1 MVPMSVDE
9 SLAVRDLIE
18 AYDVRDIGLGFL
30 TPKLITMAKLAKK
43 KQTAKGLRFEVVNP
57 NAAGI
62 DISPKEMQVCV
73 PADRDGDCNRTFDVY
88 TEDLHY
94 IAEWLKACRIDT
106 VAMEST
112 GIYWLPIFRVLKDAG
127 FDVILVNAS
136 DVKNYSGRKT
146 DASDAEWLMMLH
158 SYGLLKPCFQ
168 PENIARTMRNLIRH
182 RDNLIRSASREVL
195 HLQKAMEQM
204 NLKLDNVFSDILGK
218 SGQAI
223 IKAIISGE
231 RDPKKLSAL
240 ADPRCKTSK
249 EEIEK
254 SLQATW
260 DEEHLFEMK
269 QSDSLYQTYQR
280 LIAECDD
287 KISEIATEYAAM
299 VDAPKAKLLR
309 SEKYNTKKNQVGFD
323 VEKAAFELWGVNVM
337 RMPGMSRAS
346 LLRLLGELGQDF
358 TTKFADV
365 RHFVSWANLVP
376 NNKISGGA
384 LLSSKVPKKKNPVG
398 IIFRQAANTLKAAKC
413 PLGDYFR
420 HMRAKGGHLQ
430 AMVATG
436 KKLASIF
443 YLMVQRKV
451 EYDENIYTN
460 HRKTELQN
468 KVSYLQKRLTRMQLE
483 LANCG

>member
-1 MVPMSVDE
+1 
-9 SLAVRDLIE
+9 
-18 AYDVRDIGLGFL
+18 
-30 TPKLITMAKLAKK
+30 MAKLATKRK
-43 KQTAKGLRFEVVNP
+43 TGKGLRLEVVNS

-73 PADRDGDCNRTFDVY
+73 PVDRDENSNRKFGVY
-88 TEDLHY
+88 TEDLNN
-94 IAEWLKACRIDT
+94 IVEWLKSCHIDT

-112 GIYWLPIFRVLKDAG
+112 GVYWLPIFRVLKDSG

-168 PENIARTMRNLIRH
+168 PENIARTMRSLIRH
-182 RDNLIRSASREVL
+182 RDNLIHSATREVL

-223 IKAIISGE
+223 IKAILDGE
-231 RDPKKLSAL
+231 RDPRKLSAL
-240 ADPRCKTSK
+240 ADSRCKTSK

-269 QSDSLYQTYQR
+269 QSDSLYQTYQQ
-280 LIAECDD
+280 LIMECDT
-287 KISEIATEYAAM
+287 KINEIATRYAAM
-299 VDAPKAKLLR
+299 VDAPKVQLLR
-309 SEKYNTKKNQVGFD
+309 SEKRNAKKNLIGFD
-323 VEKAAFELWGVNVM
+323 VEKAAYELWGVNVM
-337 RMPGMSRAS
+337 RIPGMSRGS
-346 LLRLLGELGQDF
+346 LMRLLGELGADF
-358 TTKFADV
+358 TDKFPTV
-365 RHFVSWANLVP
+365 KHFVSWANLVP

-398 IIFRQAANTLKAAKC
+398 IVFRQAANTLKAAKC

-420 HMRAKGGHLQ
+420 HMRAKGGYLQ

-436 KKLASIF
+436 KKLATIF
-443 YLMVQRKV
+443 YTMIQCKI
-451 EYDENIYTN
+451 EYDEDVYRK

-468 KVSYLQKRLTRMQLE
+468 KVLYLQKRLQRMELE
-483 LANCG
+483 LVNCG

>member
-1 MVPMSVDE
+1 
-9 SLAVRDLIE
+9 
-18 AYDVRDIGLGFL
+18 
-30 TPKLITMAKLAKK
+30 MAKLATKRK
-43 KQTAKGLRFEVVNP
+43 TGKGLRLEVVNS

-73 PADRDGDCNRTFDVY
+73 PVDRAENSNRKFGVY
-88 TEDLHY
+88 TEDLNN
-94 IAEWLKACRIDT
+94 IVEWLKSCHIDT

-112 GIYWLPIFRVLKDAG
+112 GVYWLPIFRVLKDSG

-146 DASDAEWLMMLH
+146 DASDAEWLMILH

-168 PENIARTMRNLIRH
+168 PENIARTMRSLIRH
-182 RDNLIRSASREVL
+182 RDNLIHSATREVL

-223 IKAIISGE
+223 IKAILDGE

-240 ADPRCKTSK
+240 ADSRCKTSK
-249 EEIEK
+249 DEIEK

-269 QSDSLYQTYQR
+269 QSNSLYQTYQQ
-280 LIAECDD
+280 LIMECDT
-287 KISEIATEYAAM
+287 KINEIATRYAAM
-299 VDAPKAKLLR
+299 VDAPKVQLLR
-309 SEKYNTKKNQVGFD
+309 SEKRNAKKNLIGFD
-323 VEKAAFELWGVNVM
+323 VEKAAYELWGVNVM
-337 RMPGMSRAS
+337 RIPGMSRGS
-346 LLRLLGELGQDF
+346 LMRLLGELGADF
-358 TTKFADV
+358 TDKFPTV
-365 RHFVSWANLVP
+365 KHFVSWANLVP

-398 IIFRQAANTLKAAKC
+398 IVFRQAANTLKAAKC

-420 HMRAKGGHLQ
+420 HMRAKGGYLQ

-436 KKLASIF
+436 KKLATIF
-443 YLMVQRKV
+443 YTMIQCKI
-451 EYDENIYTN
+451 EYDEDVYRK

-468 KVSYLQKRLTRMQLE
+468 KVLYLQKRLQRMELE
-483 LANCG
+483 LVNCG

>member
-1 MVPMSVDE
+1 
-9 SLAVRDLIE
+9 
-18 AYDVRDIGLGFL
+18 
-30 TPKLITMAKLAKK
+30 MAKLATKRK
-43 KQTAKGLRFEVVNP
+43 TGKGLRLEVVNS

-73 PADRDGDCNRTFDVY
+73 PVDRDENSNRKFGVY
-88 TEDLHY
+88 TEDLNN
-94 IAEWLKACRIDT
+94 IVEWLKSCHIDT

-112 GIYWLPIFRVLKDAG
+112 GVYWLPIFRVLKDSG

-168 PENIARTMRNLIRH
+168 PENIARTMRSLIRH
-182 RDNLIRSASREVL
+182 RDNLIHSATREVL

-223 IKAIISGE
+223 IKAILDGE

-240 ADPRCKTSK
+240 ADSRCKTSK

-269 QSDSLYQTYQR
+269 QSDSLYQTYQQ
-280 LIAECDD
+280 LIMECDT
-287 KISEIATEYAAM
+287 KINEIATRYAAM
-299 VDAPKAKLLR
+299 VDAPKVQLLR
-309 SEKYNTKKNQVGFD
+309 SEKRNAKKNLIGFD
-323 VEKAAFELWGVNVM
+323 VEKAAYELWGVNVM
-337 RMPGMSRAS
+337 RIPGMSRGS
-346 LLRLLGELGQDF
+346 LMRLLGELGADF
-358 TTKFADV
+358 TDKFPTV
-365 RHFVSWANLVP
+365 KHFVSWANLVP

-398 IIFRQAANTLKAAKC
+398 IVFRQAANTLKAAKC

-420 HMRAKGGHLQ
+420 HMRAKGGYLQ

-436 KKLASIF
+436 KKLATIF
-443 YLMVQRKV
+443 YTMIQCKI
-451 EYDENIYTN
+451 EYDEDVYRK

-468 KVSYLQKRLTRMQLE
+468 KVLYLQKRLQRMELE
-483 LANCG
+483 LVNCE

>member
-1 MVPMSVDE
+1 
-9 SLAVRDLIE
+9 
-18 AYDVRDIGLGFL
+18 
-30 TPKLITMAKLAKK
+30 MAKLATKRK
-43 KQTAKGLRFEVVNP
+43 TGKGLRLEVVNS

-73 PADRDGDCNRTFDVY
+73 PVDRDENSNRKFGVY
-88 TEDLHY
+88 TEDLNN
-94 IAEWLKACRIDT
+94 IVEWLKSCHIDT

-112 GIYWLPIFRVLKDAG
+112 GVYWLPIFRVLKDSG

-168 PENIARTMRNLIRH
+168 PENIARTMRSLIRH
-182 RDNLIRSASREVL
+182 RDNLIHSATREVL

-223 IKAIISGE
+223 IKAILDGE

-240 ADPRCKTSK
+240 ADSRCKTSK

-269 QSDSLYQTYQR
+269 QSDSLYQTYQQ
-280 LIAECDD
+280 LIMECDT
-287 KISEIATEYAAM
+287 KINEIATRYAAM
-299 VDAPKAKLLR
+299 VDAPKVQLLR
-309 SEKYNTKKNQVGFD
+309 SEKRNAKKNLIGFD
-323 VEKAAFELWGVNVM
+323 VEKAAYELWGVNVM
-337 RMPGMSRAS
+337 RIPGMSRGS
-346 LLRLLGELGQDF
+346 LMRLLGELGADF
-358 TTKFADV
+358 TDKFPTV
-365 RHFVSWANLVP
+365 KHFVSWANLVP

-398 IIFRQAANTLKAAKC
+398 IVFRQAANTLKAAKC

-420 HMRAKGGHLQ
+420 HMRAKGGYLQ

-436 KKLASIF
+436 KKLATIF
-443 YLMVQRKV
+443 YTMRQGKI
-451 EYDENIYTN
+451 EYDEDVYRK
-460 HRKTELQN
+460 HRKAELQN
-468 KVSYLQKRLTRMQLE
+468 KVLYLQKRLQRMELE
-483 LANCG
+483 LVNCG

>member
-1 MVPMSVDE
+1 
-9 SLAVRDLIE
+9 
-18 AYDVRDIGLGFL
+18 
-30 TPKLITMAKLAKK
+30 MAKLATKRK
-43 KQTAKGLRFEVVNP
+43 TGKGLRLEVVNS

-73 PADRDGDCNRTFDVY
+73 PVDRDENSNRKFGVY
-88 TEDLHY
+88 TEDLNN
-94 IAEWLKACRIDT
+94 IVEWLKSCHIDT

-112 GIYWLPIFRVLKDAG
+112 GVYWLPIFRVLKDSG

-168 PENIARTMRNLIRH
+168 PENIARTMRSLIRH
-182 RDNLIRSASREVL
+182 RDNLIHSATREVL

-223 IKAIISGE
+223 IKAILDGE

-240 ADPRCKTSK
+240 ADSRCKTSK
-249 EEIEK
+249 AEIEK

-269 QSDSLYQTYQR
+269 QSDSLYQTYQQ
-280 LIAECDD
+280 LIMECDT
-287 KISEIATEYAAM
+287 KINEIATRYAAM
-299 VDAPKAKLLR
+299 VDAPKVQLLR
-309 SEKYNTKKNQVGFD
+309 SEKRNAKKNLIGFD
-323 VEKAAFELWGVNVM
+323 VEKAAYELWGVNVM
-337 RMPGMSRAS
+337 RIPGMSRGS
-346 LLRLLGELGQDF
+346 LMRLLGELGADF
-358 TTKFADV
+358 TDKFPTV
-365 RHFVSWANLVP
+365 KHFVSWANLVP

-398 IIFRQAANTLKAAKC
+398 IVFRQAANTLKAAKC

-420 HMRAKGGHLQ
+420 HMRAKGGYLQ

-436 KKLASIF
+436 KKLATIF
-443 YLMVQRKV
+443 YTMIQCKI
-451 EYDENIYTN
+451 EYDEDVYRK

-468 KVSYLQKRLTRMQLE
+468 KVLYLQKRLQRMELE
-483 LANCG
+483 LVNCG

>member
-1 MVPMSVDE
+1 
-9 SLAVRDLIE
+9 
-18 AYDVRDIGLGFL
+18 
-30 TPKLITMAKLAKK
+30 MAKLATKRK
-43 KQTAKGLRFEVVNP
+43 TGKGLRLEVVNS

-73 PADRDGDCNRTFDVY
+73 PVDRDENSNRKFGVY
-88 TEDLHY
+88 TEDLNN
-94 IAEWLKACRIDT
+94 IVEWLKSCHIDT

-112 GIYWLPIFRVLKDAG
+112 GVYWLPIFRVLKDSG

-168 PENIARTMRNLIRH
+168 PENIARTMRSLIRH
-182 RDNLIRSASREVL
+182 RDNLIHSATREVL

-223 IKAIISGE
+223 IKAILDGE

-240 ADPRCKTSK
+240 ADSRCKTSK

-269 QSDSLYQTYQR
+269 QSDSLYQTYQQ
-280 LIAECDD
+280 LIMECDT
-287 KISEIATEYAAM
+287 KINEIATRYAAM
-299 VDAPKAKLLR
+299 VDAPKVQLLR
-309 SEKYNTKKNQVGFD
+309 SEKRNAKKNLIGFD
-323 VEKAAFELWGVNVM
+323 VEKAAYELWGVNVM
-337 RMPGMSRAS
+337 RIPGMSRGS
-346 LLRLLGELGQDF
+346 LMRLLGELGADF
-358 TTKFADV
+358 TEKFPTV
-365 RHFVSWANLVP
+365 KHFVSWANLVP

-398 IIFRQAANTLKAAKC
+398 IVFRQAANTLKAAKC

-420 HMRAKGGHLQ
+420 HMRAKGGYLQ

-436 KKLASIF
+436 KKLATIF
-443 YLMVQRKV
+443 YTMIQCKI
-451 EYDENIYTN
+451 EYDEDVYRK
-460 HRKTELQN
+460 HRKAELQN
-468 KVSYLQKRLTRMQLE
+468 KVLYLQKRLQRMELE
-483 LANCG
+483 LVNCG

>member
-1 MVPMSVDE
+1 
-9 SLAVRDLIE
+9 
-18 AYDVRDIGLGFL
+18 
-30 TPKLITMAKLAKK
+30 MAKLATKRK
-43 KQTAKGLRFEVVNP
+43 TGKGLRLEVVNS

-73 PADRDGDCNRTFDVY
+73 PVDRDENSNRKFGVY
-88 TEDLHY
+88 TEDLNN
-94 IAEWLKACRIDT
+94 IVEWLKSCHIDT

-112 GIYWLPIFRVLKDAG
+112 VVYWLPIFRVLKDSG

-168 PENIARTMRNLIRH
+168 PENIARTMRSLIRH
-182 RDNLIRSASREVL
+182 RDNLIHSATREVL

-223 IKAIISGE
+223 IKAILDGE
-231 RDPKKLSAL
+231 RDPKKLSTL
-240 ADPRCKTSK
+240 ADSRCKTSK

-269 QSDSLYQTYQR
+269 QSDSLYQTYQQ
-280 LIAECDD
+280 LIMECDT
-287 KISEIATEYAAM
+287 KINEIATRYAAM
-299 VDAPKAKLLR
+299 VDAPKVQLLR
-309 SEKYNTKKNQVGFD
+309 SEKRNAKKNLIGFD
-323 VEKAAFELWGVNVM
+323 VEKAAYELWGVNVM
-337 RMPGMSRAS
+337 RIPGMSRGS
-346 LLRLLGELGQDF
+346 LMRLLGELGADF
-358 TTKFADV
+358 TEKFPTV
-365 RHFVSWANLVP
+365 KHFVSWANLVP

-398 IIFRQAANTLKAAKC
+398 IVFRQAANTLKAAKC

-420 HMRAKGGHLQ
+420 HMRAKGGYLQ

-436 KKLASIF
+436 KKLATIF
-443 YLMVQRKV
+443 YTMIQCKI
-451 EYDENIYTN
+451 EYDEDVYRK

-468 KVSYLQKRLTRMQLE
+468 KVLYLQKRLQRMKLE
-483 LANCG
+483 LVNCG

>member
-1 MVPMSVDE
+1 
-9 SLAVRDLIE
+9 
-18 AYDVRDIGLGFL
+18 
-30 TPKLITMAKLAKK
+30 MAKLATKRK
-43 KQTAKGLRFEVVNP
+43 TGKGLRLEVVNS

-73 PADRDGDCNRTFDVY
+73 PVDRDENSNRKFGVY
-88 TEDLHY
+88 TEDLNN
-94 IAEWLKACRIDT
+94 IVEWLKFCHIDT

-112 GIYWLPIFRVLKDAG
+112 GVYWLPIFRVLKDSG

-168 PENIARTMRNLIRH
+168 PENIARTMRSLIRH
-182 RDNLIRSASREVL
+182 RDNLIHSATREVL

-223 IKAIISGE
+223 IKAILDGE

-240 ADPRCKTSK
+240 ADSRCKTSK

-269 QSDSLYQTYQR
+269 QSDSLYQTYQQ
-280 LIAECDD
+280 LIMECDT
-287 KISEIATEYAAM
+287 KINEIATRYAAM
-299 VDAPKAKLLR
+299 VDAPKVQLLH
-309 SEKYNTKKNQVGFD
+309 SEKRNTKKNLIGFD
-323 VEKAAFELWGVNVM
+323 VEKAAYELWGVNVM
-337 RMPGMSRAS
+337 RIPGMSRGS
-346 LLRLLGELGQDF
+346 LMRLLGELGADF
-358 TTKFADV
+358 TDKFPTV
-365 RHFVSWANLVP
+365 KHFVSWANLVP

-398 IIFRQAANTLKAAKC
+398 IVFRQAANTLKAAKC

-420 HMRAKGGHLQ
+420 HMRAKGGYLQ

-436 KKLASIF
+436 KKLATIF
-443 YLMVQRKV
+443 YTMIQCKI
-451 EYDENIYTN
+451 EYDEDVYRK

-468 KVSYLQKRLTRMQLE
+468 KVLYLQKRLQRMELE
-483 LANCG
+483 LVNCG

>member
-1 MVPMSVDE
+1 
-9 SLAVRDLIE
+9 
-18 AYDVRDIGLGFL
+18 
-30 TPKLITMAKLAKK
+30 MAKLAKK
-43 KQTAKGLRFEVVNP
+43 KQTAKGLRLEVVNP

-73 PADRDGDCNRTFDVY
+73 PADRDADCNRKFGAY
-88 TEDLHY
+88 TEDLVH
-94 IAEWLKACRIDT
+94 IAGWLRACGIDT

-112 GIYWLPIFRVLKDAG
+112 GIYWLPVFRVLKEAG

-158 SYGLLKPCFQ
+158 SYGLLKSCFQ
-168 PENIARTMRNLIRH
+168 PENIARTMRSLIRH

-223 IKAIISGE
+223 IKAILDGE
-231 RDPKKLSAL
+231 RDPGKLSAL
-240 ADPRCKTSK
+240 ADLRCKASR

-269 QSDSLYQTYQR
+269 QSDSLYHTYQQ
-280 LIAECDD
+280 LIAECDA
-287 KISEIATEYAAM
+287 KISEIAARYAAK
-299 VDAPKAKLLR
+299 VDAPKAELLR
-309 SEKYNTKKNQVGFD
+309 SGKRETKKNRIGFD

-337 RMPGMSRAS
+337 RIPGMSRAS
-346 LLRLLGELGQDF
+346 VMGLLGELGADF
-358 TTKFADV
+358 TTKFADA

-398 IIFRQAANTLKAAKC
+398 IIFRKVANSLVKAMC

-420 HMRAKGGHLQ
+420 HMKAKGGHLQ

-436 KKLASIF
+436 KKIATIF
-443 YLMVQRKV
+443 FIMVQRKV
-451 EYDENIYTN
+451 EYDEAVYSN
-460 HRKTELQN
+460 HRKEELQN
-468 KVSYLQKRLTRMQLE
+468 KVSHLQKRLERMELE
-483 LANCG
+483 LANCMLPYAD

>member
-1 MVPMSVDE
+1 
-9 SLAVRDLIE
+9 
-18 AYDVRDIGLGFL
+18 
-30 TPKLITMAKLAKK
+30 MAKLATKRK
-43 KQTAKGLRFEVVNP
+43 TGKGLRLEVVNS

-73 PADRDGDCNRTFDVY
+73 PVDRDENSNRKFGVY
-88 TEDLHY
+88 TEDLNN
-94 IAEWLKACRIDT
+94 IVEWLKSCHIDT

-112 GIYWLPIFRVLKDAG
+112 GVYWLPIFRVLKDSG

-168 PENIARTMRNLIRH
+168 PENIARTMRSLIRH
-182 RDNLIRSASREVL
+182 RDNLIHSATREVL

-223 IKAIISGE
+223 IKAILDGE

-240 ADPRCKTSK
+240 ADSRCKTSK

-269 QSDSLYQTYQR
+269 QSDSLYQTYQQ
-280 LIAECDD
+280 LIMECDT
-287 KISEIATEYAAM
+287 KINEIATRYAAM
-299 VDAPKAKLLR
+299 VDAPKIQLLR
-309 SEKYNTKKNQVGFD
+309 SEKRNTKKNLIGFD
-323 VEKAAFELWGVNVM
+323 VEKAAYELWGVNVM
-337 RMPGMSRAS
+337 RIPGMSRGS
-346 LLRLLGELGQDF
+346 LMRLLGELGADF
-358 TTKFADV
+358 TDKFPTV
-365 RHFVSWANLVP
+365 KHFVSWANLVP
-376 NNKISGGA
+376 NNKISGGT

-398 IIFRQAANTLKAAKC
+398 IVFRQAANTLKAAKC

-420 HMRAKGGHLQ
+420 HMRAKGGYLQ

-436 KKLASIF
+436 KKLATIF
-443 YLMVQRKV
+443 YTMIQCKI
-451 EYDENIYTN
+451 EYDEDVYRK

-468 KVSYLQKRLTRMQLE
+468 KVLYLQKRLQRMELE
-483 LANCG
+483 LVNCG

>member
-1 MVPMSVDE
+1 
-9 SLAVRDLIE
+9 
-18 AYDVRDIGLGFL
+18 
-30 TPKLITMAKLAKK
+30 MAKLATKRK
-43 KQTAKGLRFEVVNP
+43 TGKGLRLEVVNS

-73 PADRDGDCNRTFDVY
+73 PVDRDENSNRKFGVY
-88 TEDLHY
+88 TEDLNN
-94 IAEWLKACRIDT
+94 IVEWLKSCHIDT

-112 GIYWLPIFRVLKDAG
+112 GVYWLPIFRVLKDSG

-168 PENIARTMRNLIRH
+168 PENIARTMRSLIRH
-182 RDNLIRSASREVL
+182 RDNLIHSATREVL

-223 IKAIISGE
+223 IKAILDGE

-240 ADPRCKTSK
+240 ADSRCKTSK

-269 QSDSLYQTYQR
+269 QSDSLYQTYQQ
-280 LIAECDD
+280 LIMECDS
-287 KISEIATEYAAM
+287 KINEIATRYAAM
-299 VDAPKAKLLR
+299 VDAPKVQLLR
-309 SEKYNTKKNQVGFD
+309 SEKRNAKKNLIGFD
-323 VEKAAFELWGVNVM
+323 VEKAAYELWGVNVM
-337 RMPGMSRAS
+337 RIPGMSRGS
-346 LLRLLGELGQDF
+346 LMRLLGELGADF
-358 TTKFADV
+358 TEKFPTV
-365 RHFVSWANLVP
+365 KHFVSWANLVS

-398 IIFRQAANTLKAAKC
+398 IVFRQAANTLKAAKC

-420 HMRAKGGHLQ
+420 HMRAKGGYLQ

-436 KKLASIF
+436 KKLATIF
-443 YLMVQRKV
+443 YTMIQCKI
-451 EYDENIYTN
+451 EYDEDVYRK

-468 KVSYLQKRLTRMQLE
+468 KFLYLQKRLQRMELE
-483 LANCG
+483 LVNCG

>member
-1 MVPMSVDE
+1 
-9 SLAVRDLIE
+9 
-18 AYDVRDIGLGFL
+18 
-30 TPKLITMAKLAKK
+30 MAKLATKRK
-43 KQTAKGLRFEVVNP
+43 TGKGLRLEVVNS

-73 PADRDGDCNRTFDVY
+73 PVDRDENSNRKFGVY
-88 TEDLHY
+88 TEDLNN
-94 IAEWLKACRIDT
+94 IVEWLKSCHIDT

-112 GIYWLPIFRVLKDAG
+112 GVYWLPIFRVLKDSG
-127 FDVILVNAS
+127 FDVILVNAN

-168 PENIARTMRNLIRH
+168 PENIARTMRSLIRH
-182 RDNLIRSASREVL
+182 RDNLIHSATREVL

-223 IKAIISGE
+223 IKAILDGE

-240 ADPRCKTSK
+240 ADSRCKTSK
-249 EEIEK
+249 DEIEK

-269 QSDSLYQTYQR
+269 QSNSLYQTYQQ
-280 LIAECDD
+280 LIMECDT
-287 KISEIATEYAAM
+287 KINEIATRYAAM
-299 VDAPKAKLLR
+299 VDAPKVQLLR
-309 SEKYNTKKNQVGFD
+309 SEKRNAKKNLIGFD
-323 VEKAAFELWGVNVM
+323 VEKAAYELWGVNVM
-337 RMPGMSRAS
+337 RIPGMSRGS
-346 LLRLLGELGQDF
+346 LMRLLGELGADF
-358 TTKFADV
+358 TEKFPTV
-365 RHFVSWANLVP
+365 KHFVSWANLVP

-398 IIFRQAANTLKAAKC
+398 IVFRQAANTLKAAKC

-420 HMRAKGGHLQ
+420 HMRAKGGYLQ

-436 KKLASIF
+436 KKLATIF
-443 YLMVQRKV
+443 YTMIQCKI
-451 EYDENIYTN
+451 EYDEDVYRK

-468 KVSYLQKRLTRMQLE
+468 KVLYLQKRLQRMELE
-483 LANCG
+483 LVNCG

>member
-1 MVPMSVDE
+1 
-9 SLAVRDLIE
+9 
-18 AYDVRDIGLGFL
+18 
-30 TPKLITMAKLAKK
+30 MAKLATKRK
-43 KQTAKGLRFEVVNP
+43 TCKGLRLEVVNS

-73 PADRDGDCNRTFDVY
+73 PVDRDENSNRKFGVY
-88 TEDLHY
+88 TEDLNN
-94 IAEWLKACRIDT
+94 IVEWLKSCHIDT

-112 GIYWLPIFRVLKDAG
+112 GVYWLPIFRVLKDSG

-168 PENIARTMRNLIRH
+168 PENIARTMRSLIRH
-182 RDNLIRSASREVL
+182 RDNLIHSATREVL

-223 IKAIISGE
+223 IKAILDGE

-240 ADPRCKTSK
+240 ADSRCKTSK
-249 EEIEK
+249 DEIEK

-269 QSDSLYQTYQR
+269 QSNSLYQTYQQ
-280 LIAECDD
+280 LIMECDT
-287 KISEIATEYAAM
+287 KINEIATRYAAM
-299 VDAPKAKLLR
+299 VDAPKVQLLR
-309 SEKYNTKKNQVGFD
+309 SEKRNAKKNLIGFD
-323 VEKAAFELWGVNVM
+323 VEKAAYELWGVNVM
-337 RMPGMSRAS
+337 RIPGMSRGS
-346 LLRLLGELGQDF
+346 LMRLLGELGADF
-358 TTKFADV
+358 TDKFPTV
-365 RHFVSWANLVP
+365 KHFVSWANLVP

-398 IIFRQAANTLKAAKC
+398 IVFRQAANTLKAAKC

-420 HMRAKGGHLQ
+420 HMRAKGGYLQ

-436 KKLASIF
+436 KKLATIF
-443 YLMVQRKV
+443 YTMIQCKV
-451 EYDENIYTN
+451 EYDEDVYRK

-468 KVSYLQKRLTRMQLE
+468 KVLYLQKRLQRMELE
-483 LANCG
+483 LVNCG

>member
-1 MVPMSVDE
+1 
-9 SLAVRDLIE
+9 
-18 AYDVRDIGLGFL
+18 
-30 TPKLITMAKLAKK
+30 MAKLATKSK
-43 KQTAKGLRFEVVNP
+43 TGKGLRLEVVNS

-73 PADRDGDCNRTFDVY
+73 PVDRAENSNRKFGVY
-88 TEDLHY
+88 TEDLNN
-94 IAEWLKACRIDT
+94 IVEWLKSCHIDT

-112 GIYWLPIFRVLKDAG
+112 GVYWLPIFRVLKDSG
-127 FDVILVNAS
+127 FEVILVNAS

-168 PENIARTMRNLIRH
+168 PENIARTMRSLIRH
-182 RDNLIRSASREVL
+182 RDNLIHSATREVL

-204 NLKLDNVFSDILGK
+204 NLKLDNVFSDILEK

-223 IKAIISGE
+223 IKAILDGE

-240 ADPRCKTSK
+240 ADSRCRTSK
-249 EEIEK
+249 AEIEK

-269 QSDSLYQTYQR
+269 QSNSLYQTYQQ
-280 LIAECDD
+280 LIMECDT
-287 KISEIATEYAAM
+287 KINEIATRYAAM
-299 VDAPKAKLLR
+299 VDAPKVQLLR
-309 SEKYNTKKNQVGFD
+309 SEKRNAKKNLIGFD
-323 VEKAAFELWGVNVM
+323 VEKAAYELWGVNVM
-337 RMPGMSRAS
+337 RIPGMSRGS
-346 LLRLLGELGQDF
+346 LMRLLGELGADF
-358 TTKFADV
+358 TDKFPTV
-365 RHFVSWANLVP
+365 KHFVSWANLVP

-398 IIFRQAANTLKAAKC
+398 IVFRQAANTLKAAKC

-420 HMRAKGGHLQ
+420 HMRAKGGYLQ

-436 KKLASIF
+436 KKLATIF
-443 YLMVQRKV
+443 YTMIQCKV
-451 EYDENIYTN
+451 EYDEDVYRK

-468 KVSYLQKRLTRMQLE
+468 KVLYLQKRLQRMELE
-483 LANCG
+483 LVNCG

>member
-1 MVPMSVDE
+1 
-9 SLAVRDLIE
+9 
-18 AYDVRDIGLGFL
+18 
-30 TPKLITMAKLAKK
+30 MAKLATKRK
-43 KQTAKGLRFEVVNP
+43 TGKGLRLEVVNS

-73 PADRDGDCNRTFDVY
+73 PVDRDKNSNRKFGVY
-88 TEDLHY
+88 TEDLNN
-94 IAEWLKACRIDT
+94 IVEWLKSCHIDT

-112 GIYWLPIFRVLKDAG
+112 GVYWLPIFRVLKDSG

-168 PENIARTMRNLIRH
+168 PENIARTMRSLIRH
-182 RDNLIRSASREVL
+182 RDNLIHSATREVL

-223 IKAIISGE
+223 IKAILDGE

-240 ADPRCKTSK
+240 ADSRCKTSK

-269 QSDSLYQTYQR
+269 QSDSLYQTYQQ
-280 LIAECDD
+280 LIMECDS
-287 KISEIATEYAAM
+287 KINEIATRYAAM
-299 VDAPKAKLLR
+299 VDAPKVQLLR
-309 SEKYNTKKNQVGFD
+309 SEKRNAKKNLIGFD
-323 VEKAAFELWGVNVM
+323 VEKTAYELWGVNVM
-337 RMPGMSRAS
+337 RIPGMSRGS
-346 LLRLLGELGQDF
+346 LMRLLGELGADF
-358 TTKFADV
+358 TEKFPTV
-365 RHFVSWANLVP
+365 KHFVSWANLVP

-398 IIFRQAANTLKAAKC
+398 IVFRQAANTLKAAKC

-420 HMRAKGGHLQ
+420 HMRAKGGYLQ

-436 KKLASIF
+436 KKLATIF
-443 YLMVQRKV
+443 YTMIQCKI
-451 EYDENIYTN
+451 EYDEDVYRK

-468 KVSYLQKRLTRMQLE
+468 KVLYLQKRLQRMELE
-483 LANCG
+483 LVNCG

>member
-1 MVPMSVDE
+1 
-9 SLAVRDLIE
+9 
-18 AYDVRDIGLGFL
+18 
-30 TPKLITMAKLAKK
+30 MAKLATKRK
-43 KQTAKGLRFEVVNP
+43 TGKGLRLEVVNS

-73 PADRDGDCNRTFDVY
+73 PVDRDENSNRKFGVY
-88 TEDLHY
+88 TEDLNN
-94 IAEWLKACRIDT
+94 IVEWLKSCHIDT

-112 GIYWLPIFRVLKDAG
+112 GVYWLPIFRVLKDSG

-168 PENIARTMRNLIRH
+168 PENIARTMRSLIRH
-182 RDNLIRSASREVL
+182 RDNLIHSATREVL

-223 IKAIISGE
+223 IKAILDGE

-240 ADPRCKTSK
+240 ADSRCKTSK

-269 QSDSLYQTYQR
+269 QSDSLYQTYQQ
-280 LIAECDD
+280 LIMECDT
-287 KISEIATEYAAM
+287 KINEIATRYAAM
-299 VDAPKAKLLR
+299 VDAPKVQLLR
-309 SEKYNTKKNQVGFD
+309 SEKRNAKKNLIGFD
-323 VEKAAFELWGVNVM
+323 VEKAAYELWGVNVM
-337 RMPGMSRAS
+337 RIPGMSRGS
-346 LLRLLGELGQDF
+346 LMRLLGELGADF
-358 TTKFADV
+358 TDKFPTV
-365 RHFVSWANLVP
+365 KHFVSWANLVP

-398 IIFRQAANTLKAAKC
+398 IVFRQAANTLKAAKC

-420 HMRAKGGHLQ
+420 HMRAKGGYLQ

-436 KKLASIF
+436 KKLATIF
-443 YLMVQRKV
+443 YTMIQCKI
-451 EYDENIYTN
+451 EYDEDVYRK
-460 HRKTELQN
+460 HSKTELQN
-468 KVSYLQKRLTRMQLE
+468 KVLYLQKRLQRMELE
-483 LANCG
+483 LVNCG

>member
-1 MVPMSVDE
+1 
-9 SLAVRDLIE
+9 
-18 AYDVRDIGLGFL
+18 
-30 TPKLITMAKLAKK
+30 MAKLAKK

-57 NAAGI
+57 NAAGV

-73 PADRDGDCNRTFDVY
+73 PEDRDGDCNRTFDVY
-88 TEDLHY
+88 TEDLHD

-112 GIYWLPIFRVLKDAG
+112 SIYWLPIFRVLIDAG

-168 PENIARTMRNLIRH
+168 PENIARTMRNLVRH

-223 IKAIISGE
+223 IKAILAGE

-240 ADPRCKTSK
+240 ADGRCKKSQ

-269 QSDSLYQTYQR
+269 QSDFLYRTYQQ
-280 LIAECDD
+280 LIAECDS
-287 KISEIATEYAAM
+287 KINEIATQYAAA
-299 VDAPKAKLLR
+299 VDAPKAELLR
-309 SEKYNTKKNQVGFD
+309 SEKYNVKKNQIGFD

-337 RMPGMSRAS
+337 RMPGMSRSS
-346 LLRLLGELGQDF
+346 LLRLLGELGADF
-358 TTKFADV
+358 TTKFPSV
-365 RHFVSWANLVP
+365 KHFVSWANLVP

-398 IIFRQAANTLKAAKC
+398 IIFRQAANSLKAAKC

-443 YLMVQRKV
+443 YIMVQRKT
-451 EYDENIYTN
+451 EYDEEVYMN
-460 HRKTELQN
+460 HRKAELQN
-468 KVSYLQKRLTRMQLE
+468 KVMYLQKRLKRMELE

>member
-1 MVPMSVDE
+1 
-9 SLAVRDLIE
+9 
-18 AYDVRDIGLGFL
+18 
-30 TPKLITMAKLAKK
+30 MAKLATKSK
-43 KQTAKGLRFEVVNP
+43 TGKGLRLEVVNS

-73 PADRDGDCNRTFDVY
+73 PVDRAENSNRKFGVY
-88 TEDLHY
+88 TEDLNN
-94 IAEWLKACRIDT
+94 IVEWLKSCHIDT

-112 GIYWLPIFRVLKDAG
+112 GVYWLPIFRVLKDSG

-168 PENIARTMRNLIRH
+168 PENIARTMRSLIRH
-182 RDNLIRSASREVL
+182 RDNLIHSATREVL

-223 IKAIISGE
+223 IKAILDGE

-240 ADPRCKTSK
+240 ADSRCRTSK
-249 EEIEK
+249 AEIEK

-269 QSDSLYQTYQR
+269 QSNSLYHTYQQ
-280 LIAECDD
+280 LIMECDT
-287 KISEIATEYAAM
+287 KINEIATRYAAM
-299 VDAPKAKLLR
+299 VDAPKVQLLR
-309 SEKYNTKKNQVGFD
+309 SEKRNAKKNLIGFD
-323 VEKAAFELWGVNVM
+323 VEKAAYELWGVNVM
-337 RMPGMSRAS
+337 RIPGMSRGS
-346 LLRLLGELGQDF
+346 LMRLLGELGADF
-358 TTKFADV
+358 TDKFPTV
-365 RHFVSWANLVP
+365 KHFVSWANLVP

-398 IIFRQAANTLKAAKC
+398 IVFRQAANTLKAAKC

-420 HMRAKGGHLQ
+420 HMRAKGGYLQ

-436 KKLASIF
+436 KKLATIF
-443 YLMVQRKV
+443 YTMIQCKV
-451 EYDENIYTN
+451 EYDEDVYRK

-468 KVSYLQKRLTRMQLE
+468 KVLYLQKRLQRMELE
-483 LANCG
+483 LVNCG

>member
-1 MVPMSVDE
+1 
-9 SLAVRDLIE
+9 
-18 AYDVRDIGLGFL
+18 
-30 TPKLITMAKLAKK
+30 MAKLAKK

-168 PENIARTMRNLIRH
+168 PENIARTMRNLVRH
-182 RDNLIRSASREVL
+182 RDNLIKSASREVL

-223 IKAIISGE
+223 IRSILDGE
-231 RDPKKLSAL
+231 RDPHKLSAL
-240 ADPRCKTSK
+240 ADKRCKKSQ
-249 EEIEK
+249 EEIEN

-269 QSDSLYQTYQR
+269 QSDSLYKTYQQ
-280 LIAECDD
+280 LIAECDE
-287 KISEIATEYAAM
+287 KINEIATQYAAM
-299 VDAPKAKLLR
+299 VDAPKAELLR
-309 SEKYNTKKNQVGFD
+309 SEKYNTKKNRIGFD
-323 VEKAAFELWGVNVM
+323 IEKAAFDLWGVNVM
-337 RMPGMSRAS
+337 HMPGMSRAS
-346 LLRLLGELGQDF
+346 LLRLVGELGADF

-365 RHFVSWANLVP
+365 KQFVSWANLVP

-398 IIFRQAANTLKAAKC
+398 IIFR
-413 PLGDYFR
+413 
-420 HMRAKGGHLQ
+420 
-430 AMVATG
+430 
-436 KKLASIF
+436 
-443 YLMVQRKV
+443 
-451 EYDENIYTN
+451 
-460 HRKTELQN
+460 
-468 KVSYLQKRLTRMQLE
+468 
-483 LANCG
+483 

>member
-1 MVPMSVDE
+1 
-9 SLAVRDLIE
+9 
-18 AYDVRDIGLGFL
+18 
-30 TPKLITMAKLAKK
+30 MAKLATKRK
-43 KQTAKGLRFEVVNP
+43 TGKGLRLDVVNS

-73 PADRDGDCNRTFDVY
+73 PVDRDENSNRKFGVY
-88 TEDLHY
+88 TEDLNN
-94 IAEWLKACRIDT
+94 IVEWLKSCHIDT

-112 GIYWLPIFRVLKDAG
+112 GVYWLPIFRVLKDSG

-168 PENIARTMRNLIRH
+168 PENIARTMRSLIRH
-182 RDNLIRSASREVL
+182 RDNLIHSATREVL

-223 IKAIISGE
+223 IKAILDGE

-240 ADPRCKTSK
+240 ADSRCKTSK

-269 QSDSLYQTYQR
+269 QSDSLYQTYQQ
-280 LIAECDD
+280 LIMECDT
-287 KISEIATEYAAM
+287 KINEIATRYAAM
-299 VDAPKAKLLR
+299 VDAPKVQLLR
-309 SEKYNTKKNQVGFD
+309 SEKRNAKKNLIGFD
-323 VEKAAFELWGVNVM
+323 VEKAAYELWGVNVM
-337 RMPGMSRAS
+337 RIPGMSRGS
-346 LLRLLGELGQDF
+346 LMRLLGELGADF
-358 TTKFADV
+358 TDKFPTV
-365 RHFVSWANLVP
+365 KHFVSWANLVP

-398 IIFRQAANTLKAAKC
+398 IVFRQAANTLKAAKC

-420 HMRAKGGHLQ
+420 HMRAKGGYLQ

-436 KKLASIF
+436 KKLATIF
-443 YLMVQRKV
+443 YTMIQCKI
-451 EYDENIYTN
+451 EYDEDVYRK

-468 KVSYLQKRLTRMQLE
+468 KVLYLQKRLQRMELE
-483 LANCG
+483 LVNCG

>member
-1 MVPMSVDE
+1 
-9 SLAVRDLIE
+9 
-18 AYDVRDIGLGFL
+18 
-30 TPKLITMAKLAKK
+30 MANSAKR

-73 PADRDGDCNRTFDVY
+73 PADRDGDCNRTFGVY
-88 TEDLHY
+88 TDDLHY

-112 GIYWLPIFRVLKDAG
+112 GIYWLPIFRVLKDKG
-127 FDVILVNAS
+127 FDVILVNPS

-158 SYGLLKPCFQ
+158 SYGLLKGCFQ
-168 PENIARTMRNLIRH
+168 PENIARTMRELIRH

-223 IKAIISGE
+223 IKAILSGE

-240 ADPRCKTSK
+240 ADPRCRTSK

-260 DEEHLFEMK
+260 DEALLFEMR
-269 QSDSLYQTYQR
+269 QSDALYQFYQQ
-280 LIAECDD
+280 LISECESEINAIAERY
-287 KISEIATEYAAM
+287 TAM
-299 VDAPKAKLLR
+299 VDAPKAELLR
-309 SEKYNTKKNQVGFD
+309 SAKYNAKKNRINFD
-323 VEKAAFELWGVNVM
+323 VEKYAFELWGVNVM

-358 TTKFADV
+358 TMKFPDV
-365 RHFVSWANLVP
+365 KHFVSWANLVP
-376 NNKISGGA
+376 NNKISGGVM
-384 LLSSKVPKKKNPVG
+384 LSSKVPKKKNPVG
-398 IIFRQAANTLKAAKC
+398 MVFRQAANSLRAAKC

-420 HMRAKGGHLQ
+420 HIRAKGGHLQ

-436 KKLASIF
+436 KKLASVF
-443 YLMVQRKV
+443 YIMVQRKV
-451 EYDENIYTN
+451 EYDEEIYTI
-460 HRKTELQN
+460 HKRTELQD
-468 KVSYLQKRLTRMQLE
+468 KVSYLQKRLKRMELE
-483 LANCG
+483 LANCS

>member
-1 MVPMSVDE
+1 
-9 SLAVRDLIE
+9 
-18 AYDVRDIGLGFL
+18 
-30 TPKLITMAKLAKK
+30 MAKLATKR
-43 KQTAKGLRFEVVNP
+43 QTGKGLRLEVVNS

-73 PADRDGDCNRTFDVY
+73 PVDRAENSNRKFGVY
-88 TEDLHY
+88 TEDLNN
-94 IAEWLKACRIDT
+94 IVEWLKSCHIDT

-112 GIYWLPIFRVLKDAG
+112 GVYWLPIFRVLKDSG

-168 PENIARTMRNLIRH
+168 PENIARTMRSLIRH
-182 RDNLIRSASREVL
+182 RDNLIHSATREVL

-223 IKAIISGE
+223 IKAILDGE

-240 ADPRCKTSK
+240 ADSRCKTSK
-249 EEIEK
+249 DEIEK

-269 QSDSLYQTYQR
+269 QSNSLYQTYQQ
-280 LIAECDD
+280 LIMECDT
-287 KISEIATEYAAM
+287 KINEIATRYAAM
-299 VDAPKAKLLR
+299 VDAPKVQLLR
-309 SEKYNTKKNQVGFD
+309 SEKRNAKKNLIGFD
-323 VEKAAFELWGVNVM
+323 VEKAAYELWGVNVM
-337 RMPGMSRAS
+337 RIPGMSRGS
-346 LLRLLGELGQDF
+346 LMRLLGELGADF
-358 TTKFADV
+358 TDKFPTV
-365 RHFVSWANLVP
+365 KHFVSWANLVP
-376 NNKISGGA
+376 NNKISGGV

-398 IIFRQAANTLKAAKC
+398 IVFRQAANTLKAAKC

-420 HMRAKGGHLQ
+420 HMRAKGGYLQ

-436 KKLASIF
+436 KKLATIF
-443 YLMVQRKV
+443 YTMIQCKV
-451 EYDENIYTN
+451 EYDEDVYRK

-468 KVSYLQKRLTRMQLE
+468 KVLYLQKRLQRMELE
-483 LANCG
+483 LVNCG

>member
-1 MVPMSVDE
+1 
-9 SLAVRDLIE
+9 
-18 AYDVRDIGLGFL
+18 
-30 TPKLITMAKLAKK
+30 MAKLATKRK
-43 KQTAKGLRFEVVNP
+43 TGKGLRLEVVNS

-73 PADRDGDCNRTFDVY
+73 PVDRDENSNRKFGVY
-88 TEDLHY
+88 TEDLNN
-94 IAEWLKACRIDT
+94 IVEWLKSCHIDT

-112 GIYWLPIFRVLKDAG
+112 GVYWLPIFRVLKDSG

-168 PENIARTMRNLIRH
+168 PENIARTMRSLIRH
-182 RDNLIRSASREVL
+182 RDNLIHSATREVL

-223 IKAIISGE
+223 IKAILDGE

-240 ADPRCKTSK
+240 ADSRCKTSK

-269 QSDSLYQTYQR
+269 QSDSLYQTYQQ
-280 LIAECDD
+280 LIMECDT
-287 KISEIATEYAAM
+287 KINEIATRYAAM
-299 VDAPKAKLLR
+299 VDAPKVQLLR
-309 SEKYNTKKNQVGFD
+309 SEKRNAKKNLIGFD
-323 VEKAAFELWGVNVM
+323 VEKAAYELWGVNVM
-337 RMPGMSRAS
+337 RIPGMSRGS
-346 LLRLLGELGQDF
+346 LMRLLGELGADF
-358 TTKFADV
+358 TDKFPTV
-365 RHFVSWANLVP
+365 KHFVSWANLVP

-398 IIFRQAANTLKAAKC
+398 IVFRQVANTLKAAKC

-420 HMRAKGGHLQ
+420 HMRAKGGYLQ

-436 KKLASIF
+436 KKLATIF
-443 YLMVQRKV
+443 YTMIQCKI
-451 EYDENIYTN
+451 EYDEDVYRK

-468 KVSYLQKRLTRMQLE
+468 KVLYLQKRLQRMELE
-483 LANCG
+483 LVNCG

>member
-1 MVPMSVDE
+1 
-9 SLAVRDLIE
+9 
-18 AYDVRDIGLGFL
+18 
-30 TPKLITMAKLAKK
+30 MAKLATKSK
-43 KQTAKGLRFEVVNP
+43 TGKGLRLEVVNS

-73 PADRDGDCNRTFDVY
+73 PVDRDENSNRKFGVY
-88 TEDLHY
+88 TEDLNN
-94 IAEWLKACRIDT
+94 IVEWLKSCHIDT

-112 GIYWLPIFRVLKDAG
+112 GLYWLPIFRVLKDSG

-168 PENIARTMRNLIRH
+168 PENIARTMRSLIRH
-182 RDNLIRSASREVL
+182 RDNLIHSATREVL

-223 IKAIISGE
+223 IKAILDGE

-240 ADPRCKTSK
+240 ADSRCKTSK

-269 QSDSLYQTYQR
+269 QSDSLYQTYQQ
-280 LIAECDD
+280 LIMECDT
-287 KISEIATEYAAM
+287 KINEIATRYAAM
-299 VDAPKAKLLR
+299 VDAPKVQLLR
-309 SEKYNTKKNQVGFD
+309 SEKRNAKKNLIGFD
-323 VEKAAFELWGVNVM
+323 VEKAAYELWGVNVM
-337 RMPGMSRAS
+337 RIPGMSRGS
-346 LLRLLGELGQDF
+346 LMRLLGELGADF
-358 TTKFADV
+358 TDKFPTV
-365 RHFVSWANLVP
+365 KHFVSWANLVP

-398 IIFRQAANTLKAAKC
+398 IVFRQAANTLKAAKC

-420 HMRAKGGHLQ
+420 HMRAKGGYLQ

-436 KKLASIF
+436 KKLATIF
-443 YLMVQRKV
+443 YTMIQCKV
-451 EYDENIYTN
+451 EYDEDVYRK

-468 KVSYLQKRLTRMQLE
+468 KVLYLQKRLQRMELE
-483 LANCG
+483 LVNCG

>member
-1 MVPMSVDE
+1 
-9 SLAVRDLIE
+9 
-18 AYDVRDIGLGFL
+18 
-30 TPKLITMAKLAKK
+30 MAKLATKRK
-43 KQTAKGLRFEVVNP
+43 TGKGLRLEVVNS

-73 PADRDGDCNRTFDVY
+73 PVDRDENSNRKFGVY
-88 TEDLHY
+88 TEDLNN
-94 IAEWLKACRIDT
+94 IVEWLKSCHIDT

-112 GIYWLPIFRVLKDAG
+112 GVYWLPIFRVLKDSG

-168 PENIARTMRNLIRH
+168 PENIARTMRSLIRH
-182 RDNLIRSASREVL
+182 RDNLIHSATREVL

-223 IKAIISGE
+223 IKAILDGE

-240 ADPRCKTSK
+240 ADSRCKTSK

-269 QSDSLYQTYQR
+269 QSDSLYQTYQQ
-280 LIAECDD
+280 LIMECDT
-287 KISEIATEYAAM
+287 KINEIATRYAAM
-299 VDAPKAKLLR
+299 VDAPKLQLLR
-309 SEKYNTKKNQVGFD
+309 SEKRNAKKNLIGFD
-323 VEKAAFELWGVNVM
+323 VEKAAYELWGVNVM
-337 RMPGMSRAS
+337 RIPGMSRGS
-346 LLRLLGELGQDF
+346 LMRLLGELGADF
-358 TTKFADV
+358 TDKFPTV
-365 RHFVSWANLVP
+365 KHFVSWANLVP

-398 IIFRQAANTLKAAKC
+398 IVFRQAANTLKAAKC

-420 HMRAKGGHLQ
+420 HMRAKGGYLQ

-436 KKLASIF
+436 KKLATIF
-443 YLMVQRKV
+443 YTMIQCKI
-451 EYDENIYTN
+451 EYDEDVYRK

-468 KVSYLQKRLTRMQLE
+468 KVLYLQKRLQRMELE
-483 LANCG
+483 LVNCG

>member
-1 MVPMSVDE
+1 
-9 SLAVRDLIE
+9 
-18 AYDVRDIGLGFL
+18 
-30 TPKLITMAKLAKK
+30 MAKLATKRK
-43 KQTAKGLRFEVVNP
+43 TGKGLRLEVVNS

-73 PADRDGDCNRTFDVY
+73 PVDRDENSNRKFGVY
-88 TEDLHY
+88 TEDLNN
-94 IAEWLKACRIDT
+94 IVEWLKSCHIDT

-112 GIYWLPIFRVLKDAG
+112 GVYWLPIFRVLKDSG

-168 PENIARTMRNLIRH
+168 PENIARTMRSLIRH
-182 RDNLIRSASREVL
+182 RDNLIHSATREVL

-223 IKAIISGE
+223 IKAILDGE

-240 ADPRCKTSK
+240 ADSRCKTSK

-269 QSDSLYQTYQR
+269 QSDSLYQTYQQ
-280 LIAECDD
+280 LIMECDT
-287 KISEIATEYAAM
+287 KINEIATRYAAM
-299 VDAPKAKLLR
+299 VDAPKVQLLR
-309 SEKYNTKKNQVGFD
+309 SEKRNAKKNLIGFD
-323 VEKAAFELWGVNVM
+323 VEKAAYELWGVNVM
-337 RMPGMSRAS
+337 RIPGMSRGS
-346 LLRLLGELGQDF
+346 LMRLLGELGADF
-358 TTKFADV
+358 TDKFPTV
-365 RHFVSWANLVP
+365 KHFVSWANLVP

-398 IIFRQAANTLKAAKC
+398 IVFRQAANTLKAAKC

-420 HMRAKGGHLQ
+420 HMRAKGGYLQ

-436 KKLASIF
+436 KKLATIF
-443 YLMVQRKV
+443 YTMIQCKI
-451 EYDENIYTN
+451 EYDEDGYRK

-468 KVSYLQKRLTRMQLE
+468 KVLYLQKRLQRMELE
-483 LANCG
+483 LVNCG

>member
-1 MVPMSVDE
+1 
-9 SLAVRDLIE
+9 
-18 AYDVRDIGLGFL
+18 
-30 TPKLITMAKLAKK
+30 MAKLATKRK
-43 KQTAKGLRFEVVNP
+43 TGKGLRLEVVNS

-73 PADRDGDCNRTFDVY
+73 PVDRDKNSNRKFGVY
-88 TEDLHY
+88 TEDLNN
-94 IAEWLKACRIDT
+94 IVEWLKSCHIDT

-112 GIYWLPIFRVLKDAG
+112 GVYWLPIFRVLKDSG

-168 PENIARTMRNLIRH
+168 PENIARTMRSLIRH
-182 RDNLIRSASREVL
+182 RDNLIHSATREVL

-223 IKAIISGE
+223 IKAILDGE

-240 ADPRCKTSK
+240 ADSRCKTSK

-269 QSDSLYQTYQR
+269 QSDSLYQTYQQ
-280 LIAECDD
+280 LIMECDS
-287 KISEIATEYAAM
+287 KINEIATRYAAM
-299 VDAPKAKLLR
+299 VDAPKVQLLR
-309 SEKYNTKKNQVGFD
+309 SEKRNAKKNLIGFD
-323 VEKAAFELWGVNVM
+323 VEKAAYELWGVNVM
-337 RMPGMSRAS
+337 RIPGMSRGS
-346 LLRLLGELGQDF
+346 LMRLLGELGADF
-358 TTKFADV
+358 TDKFPTV
-365 RHFVSWANLVP
+365 KHFVNWANLVP

-398 IIFRQAANTLKAAKC
+398 IVFRQAANTLKAAKC

-420 HMRAKGGHLQ
+420 HMRAKGGYLQ

-436 KKLASIF
+436 KKLATIF
-443 YLMVQRKV
+443 YTMIQGKI
-451 EYDENIYTN
+451 EYDEDVYRK
-460 HRKTELQN
+460 HRKAELQN
-468 KVSYLQKRLTRMQLE
+468 KVLYLQKRLQRMELE
-483 LANCG
+483 LVNCG

>member
-1 MVPMSVDE
+1 
-9 SLAVRDLIE
+9 
-18 AYDVRDIGLGFL
+18 
-30 TPKLITMAKLAKK
+30 MAKLATKSK
-43 KQTAKGLRFEVVNP
+43 TGKGLRLEVVNS

-73 PADRDGDCNRTFDVY
+73 PVDRDENSNRKFGVY
-88 TEDLHY
+88 TDDLNN
-94 IAEWLKACRIDT
+94 IVEWLKSCHIDT

-112 GIYWLPIFRVLKDAG
+112 GVYWLPIFRVLKDSG

-168 PENIARTMRNLIRH
+168 PENIARTMRSLIRH
-182 RDNLIRSASREVL
+182 RDNLIHSATREVL

-223 IKAIISGE
+223 IKAILDGE

-240 ADPRCKTSK
+240 ADSRCKTSK
-249 EEIEK
+249 DDIEK

-269 QSDSLYQTYQR
+269 QSNSLYQTYQQ
-280 LIAECDD
+280 LIMECDT
-287 KISEIATEYAAM
+287 KINEIATRYAAM
-299 VDAPKAKLLR
+299 VDAPKVQLLR
-309 SEKYNTKKNQVGFD
+309 SEKRNAKKNLIGFD
-323 VEKAAFELWGVNVM
+323 VEKAAYELWGVNVM
-337 RMPGMSRAS
+337 RIPGMSRGS
-346 LLRLLGELGQDF
+346 LMRLLGELGADF
-358 TTKFADV
+358 TDKFPTV
-365 RHFVSWANLVP
+365 KHFVSWANLVP

-398 IIFRQAANTLKAAKC
+398 IVFRQAANTLKAAKC

-420 HMRAKGGHLQ
+420 HMRAKGGYLQ

-436 KKLASIF
+436 KKLATIF
-443 YLMVQRKV
+443 YTMIQCKV
-451 EYDENIYTN
+451 EYDEDVYRK

-468 KVSYLQKRLTRMQLE
+468 KVLYLQKRLQRMELE
-483 LANCG
+483 LVNCG

>member
-1 MVPMSVDE
+1 
-9 SLAVRDLIE
+9 
-18 AYDVRDIGLGFL
+18 
-30 TPKLITMAKLAKK
+30 MAKLATKSK
-43 KQTAKGLRFEVVNP
+43 TGKGLSLEVVNS

-73 PADRDGDCNRTFDVY
+73 PFDRAENSNRKFGVY
-88 TEDLHY
+88 TEDLNN
-94 IAEWLKACRIDT
+94 IVEWLKSCHIDT

-112 GIYWLPIFRVLKDAG
+112 GVYWLPIFRVLKDSG

-168 PENIARTMRNLIRH
+168 PENIARTMRSLIRH
-182 RDNLIRSASREVL
+182 RDNLIHSATREVL

-223 IKAIISGE
+223 IKAILDGE

-240 ADPRCKTSK
+240 ADSRCRTSK
-249 EEIEK
+249 AEIEK

-269 QSDSLYQTYQR
+269 QSNSLYQTYQQ
-280 LIAECDD
+280 LIMECDT
-287 KISEIATEYAAM
+287 KINEIATRYAAM
-299 VDAPKAKLLR
+299 VDAPKVQLLR
-309 SEKYNTKKNQVGFD
+309 SEKRTAKKNLIGFD
-323 VEKAAFELWGVNVM
+323 VEKAAYELWGVNVM
-337 RMPGMSRAS
+337 RIPGMSRGS
-346 LLRLLGELGQDF
+346 LMRLLGELGADF
-358 TTKFADV
+358 TDKFPTV
-365 RHFVSWANLVP
+365 KHFVSWANLVP

-398 IIFRQAANTLKAAKC
+398 IVFRQAANTLKAAKC

-420 HMRAKGGHLQ
+420 HMRAKGGYLQ

-436 KKLASIF
+436 KKLATIF
-443 YLMVQRKV
+443 YTMIQCKV
-451 EYDENIYTN
+451 EYDEDVYRK

-468 KVSYLQKRLTRMQLE
+468 KVLYLQKRLQRMELE
-483 LANCG
+483 LVNCG

>member
-1 MVPMSVDE
+1 
-9 SLAVRDLIE
+9 
-18 AYDVRDIGLGFL
+18 
-30 TPKLITMAKLAKK
+30 MAKLATKRK
-43 KQTAKGLRFEVVNP
+43 TGKGLSLEVVNS

-73 PADRDGDCNRTFDVY
+73 PVDRDENSNRKFGVY
-88 TEDLHY
+88 TEDLNN
-94 IAEWLKACRIDT
+94 IVEWLKSCHIDT

-112 GIYWLPIFRVLKDAG
+112 GVYWLPIFRVLKDSG

-168 PENIARTMRNLIRH
+168 PENIARTMRSLIRH
-182 RDNLIRSASREVL
+182 RDNLIHSATREVL

-223 IKAIISGE
+223 IKAILDGE

-240 ADPRCKTSK
+240 ADSRCKTSK

-269 QSDSLYQTYQR
+269 QSNSLYQTYQQ
-280 LIAECDD
+280 LIMECDS
-287 KISEIATEYAAM
+287 KINEIATRYAAM
-299 VDAPKAKLLR
+299 VDAPKVQLLR
-309 SEKYNTKKNQVGFD
+309 SEKRNAKKNLIGFD
-323 VEKAAFELWGVNVM
+323 VEKAAYELWGVNVM
-337 RMPGMSRAS
+337 RIPGMSRGS
-346 LLRLLGELGQDF
+346 LMRLLGELGADF
-358 TTKFADV
+358 TDKFPTV
-365 RHFVSWANLVP
+365 KHFVSWANLVP

-398 IIFRQAANTLKAAKC
+398 IVFRQAANTLKAAKC

-420 HMRAKGGHLQ
+420 HMRAKGGYLQ

-443 YLMVQRKV
+443 YTMIQCKI
-451 EYDENIYTN
+451 EYDEDVYRK

-468 KVSYLQKRLTRMQLE
+468 KVLYLQKRLQRMELE
-483 LANCG
+483 LVNCG

>member
-1 MVPMSVDE
+1 
-9 SLAVRDLIE
+9 
-18 AYDVRDIGLGFL
+18 
-30 TPKLITMAKLAKK
+30 MAKLATKRK
-43 KQTAKGLRFEVVNP
+43 TGKGLRLEVVNS

-73 PADRDGDCNRTFDVY
+73 PVDRDKNSNRKFGVY
-88 TEDLHY
+88 TEDLNN
-94 IAEWLKACRIDT
+94 IVEWLKSCHIDT

-112 GIYWLPIFRVLKDAG
+112 GVYWLPIFRVLKDSG

-168 PENIARTMRNLIRH
+168 PENIARTMRSLIRH
-182 RDNLIRSASREVL
+182 RDNLIHSATREVL

-223 IKAIISGE
+223 IKAILDGE

-240 ADPRCKTSK
+240 ADSRCKTSK

-269 QSDSLYQTYQR
+269 QSDSLYQTYQQ
-280 LIAECDD
+280 LIMECDT
-287 KISEIATEYAAM
+287 KINEIATRYAAM
-299 VDAPKAKLLR
+299 VDAPKVQLLR
-309 SEKYNTKKNQVGFD
+309 SEKRNAKKNLIGFD
-323 VEKAAFELWGVNVM
+323 VEKTAYELWGVNVM
-337 RMPGMSRAS
+337 RIPGMSRGS
-346 LLRLLGELGQDF
+346 LMRLLGELGADF
-358 TTKFADV
+358 TDKFPTV
-365 RHFVSWANLVP
+365 KHFVSWANLVP

-398 IIFRQAANTLKAAKC
+398 IVFRQAANTLKAAKC

-420 HMRAKGGHLQ
+420 HMRAKGGYLQ

-436 KKLASIF
+436 KKLATIF
-443 YLMVQRKV
+443 YTMIQGKI
-451 EYDENIYTN
+451 EYDEDVYRK
-460 HRKTELQN
+460 HRKAELQN
-468 KVSYLQKRLTRMQLE
+468 KVLYLQKRLQRMELE
-483 LANCG
+483 LVNCG

>member
-1 MVPMSVDE
+1 
-9 SLAVRDLIE
+9 
-18 AYDVRDIGLGFL
+18 
-30 TPKLITMAKLAKK
+30 MAKLATKSK
-43 KQTAKGLRFEVVNP
+43 TGKGLRLEVVNS

-73 PADRDGDCNRTFDVY
+73 PVDRAENSNRKFGVY
-88 TEDLHY
+88 TEDLNN
-94 IAEWLKACRIDT
+94 IVEWLKSCHIDT

-112 GIYWLPIFRVLKDAG
+112 GVYWLPIFRVLKDSG

-168 PENIARTMRNLIRH
+168 PENIARTMRSLIRH
-182 RDNLIRSASREVL
+182 RDNLIHSATREVL

-223 IKAIISGE
+223 IKAILDGE

-240 ADPRCKTSK
+240 ADSRCKKSK

-269 QSDSLYQTYQR
+269 QSNSLYQTYQQ
-280 LIAECDD
+280 LIMECDT
-287 KISEIATEYAAM
+287 KINEIATRYAAM
-299 VDAPKAKLLR
+299 VDAPKVQLLR
-309 SEKYNTKKNQVGFD
+309 SEKRNAKKNLIGFD
-323 VEKAAFELWGVNVM
+323 VEKAAYELWGVNVM
-337 RMPGMSRAS
+337 RIPGMSRGS
-346 LLRLLGELGQDF
+346 LMRLLGELGADF
-358 TTKFADV
+358 TDKFPTV
-365 RHFVSWANLVP
+365 KHFVSWANLVP

-398 IIFRQAANTLKAAKC
+398 IVFRQAANTLKAAKC

-420 HMRAKGGHLQ
+420 HMRAKGGYLQ

-436 KKLASIF
+436 KKLATIF
-443 YLMVQRKV
+443 YTMIQCKV
-451 EYDENIYTN
+451 EYDEDVYRK
-460 HRKTELQN
+460 HHKTELQN
-468 KVSYLQKRLTRMQLE
+468 KVLYLQKRLQRMELE
-483 LANCG
+483 LVNCG

>member
-1 MVPMSVDE
+1 
-9 SLAVRDLIE
+9 
-18 AYDVRDIGLGFL
+18 
-30 TPKLITMAKLAKK
+30 MAKLATKRK
-43 KQTAKGLRFEVVNP
+43 TGKGLRLEVVNS

-73 PADRDGDCNRTFDVY
+73 PVDRDENSNRKFGVY
-88 TEDLHY
+88 TEDLNN
-94 IAEWLKACRIDT
+94 IVEWLKSCHIDT

-112 GIYWLPIFRVLKDAG
+112 GVYWLPIFRVLKDSG

-168 PENIARTMRNLIRH
+168 PENIARTMRSLIRH
-182 RDNLIRSASREVL
+182 RDNLIHSATREVL

-223 IKAIISGE
+223 IKAILDGE

-240 ADPRCKTSK
+240 ADSRCKTSK

-269 QSDSLYQTYQR
+269 QSNSLYQTYQQ
-280 LIAECDD
+280 LIMECDT
-287 KISEIATEYAAM
+287 KINEIATRYAAM
-299 VDAPKAKLLR
+299 VDAPKVQLLR
-309 SEKYNTKKNQVGFD
+309 SEKRNAKKNLIGFD
-323 VEKAAFELWGVNVM
+323 VEKAAYELWGVNVM
-337 RMPGMSRAS
+337 RIPGMSRGS
-346 LLRLLGELGQDF
+346 LMRLLGELGADF
-358 TTKFADV
+358 TDKFPTV
-365 RHFVSWANLVP
+365 KHFVSWANLVP

-398 IIFRQAANTLKAAKC
+398 IVFRQAANTLKAAKC

-420 HMRAKGGHLQ
+420 HMRAKGGYLQ

-436 KKLASIF
+436 KKLATIF
-443 YLMVQRKV
+443 YTMIQCKI
-451 EYDENIYTN
+451 EYDEDVYRK

-468 KVSYLQKRLTRMQLE
+468 KVLYLQKRLQRMELE
-483 LANCG
+483 LVNCG